1 MNLILDPPTKY
12 VSDSK
17 PEEDPFNLIACNPSL
32 VKLSIIRLKGYFQD
46 PFWDAVSK
54 LQSLTTLHL
63 QFVNI
68 VPNDTFWTVCRN
80 LETLHLVGT
89 VFLGDHIVIPD
100 QSFPRMRSL
109 SISNVD
115 NLDMMKQVKFLRQ
128 CGNMEELTWRG
139 RCSFQALQEFTQDL
153 VQGAWPKLE
162 SFDPGFNI
170 PHPLLAQI
178 FGGMRRI
185 TKLFLTRT
193 TIKPSTFQYLRP
205 HLDSLVVLDHRGS
218 TGPSSDMLREI
229 MCSCPNLEELRSG
242 SIIANDVLQD
252 EPWVC
257 TNLKIIQVC
266 FLFDKSRSNADTHRT
281 IFKRISGL
289 TQLER
294 LQVGGWSS
302 GPNIP
307 FQESLDLR
315 LESGLGELA
324 NLKHIKCLDFF
335 HTVQMFGEEDVRWII
350 SNWRKLEETLGCV
363 HPNPKERDILVSLFK
378 ERGIKAV

>member
-12 VSDSK
+12 VFDSK

-32 VKLSIIRLKGYFQD
+32 VELSIIRLKGNFQD

-54 LQSLTTLHL
+54 LQNLTTLHL
-63 QFVNI
+63 QFINI
-68 VPNDTFWTVCRN
+68 VPNDTFWTLCTN
-80 LETLHLVGT
+80 LETLRLVGT
-89 VFLGDHIVIPD
+89 AFLGDHIVIPD
-100 QSFPRMRSL
+100 QFFPRMRSL
-109 SISNVD
+109 SVSNVE
-115 NLDMMKQVKFLRQ
+115 NLDMMNQVKFLRQ
-128 CGNMEELTWRG
+128 CGNIEELTWRG
-139 RCSFQALQEFTQDL
+139 RCSFQAIQEFTQDL

-205 HLDSLVVLDHRGS
+205 HLDSLV
-218 TGPSSDMLREI
+218 
-229 MCSCPNLEELRSG
+229 
-242 SIIANDVLQD
+242 
-252 EPWVC
+252 
-257 TNLKIIQVC
+257 C
-266 FLFDKSRSNADTHRT
+266 FLFDKSRSNADTHRA

-324 NLKHIKCLDFF
+324 NLKRIKCLDFF

-363 HPNPKERDILVSLFK
+363 HPNPKEREILVPLFK